1 MTGKLG
7 NAGRELKLQAAN
19 ALKIAATDLD
29 DGNPF
34 SPANENAQDQ
44 LIAEWIRQN
53 HPKQASE
60 MIQTAGVQLS
70 LAAQAVADG
79 TAPMDQAVWKELQQ
93 KDPGWIDSQ
102 RQAADARMLAGLEEQ
117 AEKFIEASRAKQ
129 QGLQRKGPNNAT
141 TKHCNLWN
149 RQMQGRMGE
158 PARNLSG
165 R

>member
-1 MTGKLG
+1 MVERLRSE
-7 NAGRELKLQAAN
+7 GRDLKLEAAK
-19 ALKIAATDLD
+19 ALKIAPTDLD

-34 SPANENAQDQ
+34 NPANENAQDQ

-53 HPKQASE
+53 HPKQASQ
-60 MIQTAGVQLS
+60 MIQTAGVTLS

-79 TAPMDQAVWKELQQ
+79 TAPMDQAVWSELQE
-93 KDPGWIDSQ
+93 KDPGWIASQ

-117 AEKFIEASRAKQ
+117 AEKFIEAFRAKQ
-129 QGLQRKGPNNAT
+129 QGLQRQGPNNAT
-141 TKHCNLWN
+141 AEHCNQWN
-149 RQMQGRMGE
+149 RRMHGRMGE